1 MDLKARKKP
10 QPSPELVKPS
20 VVPEVAE
27 VAVSATA
34 RQESSEITIRFDRML
49 YEQLQN
55 SLAASHVVGDFSY
68 VSVSDVIRAAM
79 RAYQDGMELTELAP
93 SGNKK
98 GYTLRI
104 DAELRAFYDTL
115 PNRLKSQII
124 ERAVRSYMKEKMAAP
139 IE

>member
-1 MDLKARKKP
+1 MQLKARKKS
-10 QPSPELVKPS
+10 QPSPELVKPNA
-20 VVPEVAE
+20 VPEVAE
-27 VAVSATA
+27 AATPAIA
-34 RQESSEITIRFDRML
+34 RQESSEITLRFDRML
-49 YEQLQN
+49 YERLQN
-55 SLAASHVVGDFSY
+55 SLAASHVAGDFSY

-104 DAELRAFYDTL
+104 DAELRTFYSTL

-139 IE
+139 L